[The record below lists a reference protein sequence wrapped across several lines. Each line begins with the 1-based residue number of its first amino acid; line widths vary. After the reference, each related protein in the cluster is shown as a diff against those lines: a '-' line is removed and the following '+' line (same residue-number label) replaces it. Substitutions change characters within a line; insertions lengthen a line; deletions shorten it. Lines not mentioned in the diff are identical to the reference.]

1 MNTIISITF
10 LVVGFVLGRVWS
22 VLEDRLFPEDTE

>member
-1 MNTIISITF
+1 MNTIIPIIC